1 MVTQYFQHFVVLGPL
16 CFNLMVF
23 LLLRKGPGSVFCG
36 ESIPEMLPPDA
47 EPGLAQM

>member
-1 MVTQYFQHFVVLGPL
+1 MVTQYFQHSVVLEPL
-16 CFNLMVF
+16 QFDGF
-23 LLLRKGPGSVFCG
+23 LLLRKGPGSVFYG